1 MVASLMY
8 MSFFIS
14 AAQETIC
21 GGGSCK
27 IKDGT
32 VKEDINSEKYLLC
45 VLHKMPQVAKYS
57 LAVLHSYQ
65 PYFQLSTL
73 EFWNHC

>member
-27 IKDGT
+27 IKDVT
-32 VKEDINSEKYLLC
+32 FKDY
-45 VLHKMPQVAKYS
+45 
-57 LAVLHSYQ
+57 
-65 PYFQLSTL
+65 
-73 EFWNHC
+73 